1 MTTTETLKNAE
12 SFLKTVTVSSER
24 PQENRLDVYI
34 KTEDLQPAIKRLL
47 DNNWGY
53 LSAIIGVDRPDKPS
67 DGEKITAETDGKVEI
82 LYPFC
87 EGNAIV
93 TLRLSVPYDNPVVDT
108 VCTLIPSATLYE
120 REMIE
125 MYGIEISGTP
135 DTNKLLLPDDW
146 PAGQYPLRKSFKG
159 LNQS

>member
-1 MTTTETLKNAE
+1 MNTTEALAKAETLLG
-12 SFLKTVTVSSER
+12 SVTVSSDR
-24 PQENRLDVYI
+24 PQENRLDIDI
-34 KTEDLQPAIKRLL
+34 KTEDLQKSIQILI
-47 DNNWGY
+47 DNEWGY
-53 LSAIIGVDRPDKPS
+53 LSAIVGVDRPDKPA
-67 DGEKITAETDGKVEI
+67 DGEEITADTNGKVEI

-108 VCTLIPSATLYE
+108 ICTIIPSATLYE

-125 MYGIEISGTP
+125 MYGIEIKGTP

-146 PAGQYPLRKSFKG
+146 PEGQYPLRKSFKG
-159 LNQS
+159 LGQS